1 LCNRTLSRQ
10 HATKRGKKAGKL
22 PIVTATRSLLTLPL
36 ALYLVASAAAHA
48 QPYPDRAI
56 RLVVP
61 AGQGGPTDTL
71 ARLIAERLS
80 ASLRQNVVVENRG
93 GGGGAIGA
101 RAVAH
106 AEPDG
111 YTFLFGNTG
120 TLATIPAV
128 SRSAGY
134 DPAKNFAPVAKVM
147 DSYQVLVVRPDFG
160 VKSVAELIAKA
171 KANPDKFKYG
181 SAGLGNLTHLSGE
194 LFELRAGINLTPVHF
209 KSGAEAITA
218 LLDAQIHLAIDNITV
233 LHSLIQDGRL
243 RALAV
248 TGATRRPELP
258 HVPTMLES
266 GVPDYVVTSFFG
278 VVAPAGTPG
287 AIVERLNAEINAAL
301 HTPALRETLAK
312 LGAEPS
318 TGPSQQF
325 TEFIASELQKWRD
338 IATSAGIK
346 VD

>member
-1 LCNRTLSRQ
+1 
-10 HATKRGKKAGKL
+10 L
-22 PIVTATRSLLTLPL
+22 PIVTALRTPLTLLL
-36 ALYLVASAAAHA
+36 ALSLAAVATAHA
-48 QPYPDRAI
+48 QTYPDRPI

-61 AGQGGPTDTL
+61 AGPGGPTDTL

-80 ASLRQNVVVENRG
+80 ATLRQNVVVENRG

-101 RAVAH
+101 RGVAQ

-111 YTFLFGNTG
+111 YTLLFGNTG

-128 SRSAGY
+128 SKSAGY
-134 DPAKNFAPVAKVM
+134 DPIKNFVPVAKVM

-160 VKSVAELIAKA
+160 VKSLAELIAKA
-171 KANPDKFKYG
+171 KANPDKYRYG
-181 SAGLGNLTHLSGE
+181 SAGLGNLTHLAGE

-209 KSGAEAITA
+209 KSGAEAVTA
-218 LLDAQIHLAIDNITV
+218 LLDAQIHLAIDNMTV

-248 TGATRRPELP
+248 TGATRRRELP
-258 HVPTMLES
+258 NVPTMLES

-278 VVAPAGTPG
+278 VVAPSGTPA

-325 TEFIASELQKWRD
+325 AEFIVAEVQKWRD
-338 IATSAGIK
+338 IAASAGIK